1 MRRHRALLTAFLLI
15 GLAACGETTTP
26 TGLPQG
32 SYSRIVTL
40 APNLTELV
48 FWAGA
53 GERLV
58 GVSAYSNHPPAA
70 LDLPVVGD
78 AFMIDQERLAV
89 LEPDLLLVWEGGTPA
104 HVIDELGALGYR
116 VEAMR
121 TNSVADVA
129 RTIVRIGE
137 LTDHR
142 ETANRAAAAF
152 EQRLG
157 EIEAV
162 HRDRAD
168 ITVFYQVSARPLYTV
183 NGGHFVSEIIELCGG
198 TNVFGDLG
206 ELAPT
211 IEVEAVVE
219 RDPEVF
225 NRLEEKTAY
234 LHKGLEGALQ
244 KSGLPYQINR
254 FGSMISVHFTDD
266 PVRDFDSA
274 AKGNNLEF
282 KKYFHGMLDRGV
294 YLPPSAF
301 ESYFLN
307 DALSYEDLDKAIDAA
322 TETLAN

>member
-1 MRRHRALLTAFLLI
+1 M
-15 GLAACGETTTP
+15 
-26 TGLPQG
+26 
-32 SYSRIVTL
+32 
-40 APNLTELV
+40 
-48 FWAGA
+48 
-53 GERLV
+53 
-58 GVSAYSNHPPAA
+58 
-70 LDLPVVGD
+70 
-78 AFMIDQERLAV
+78 

-157 EIEAV
+157 EIEAA

-225 NRLEEKTAY
+225 LAGSDAGPDAFSEWQRWPQIAANRYGNHFILPGDVISRATPR
-234 LHKGLEGALQ
+234 LLDGAAVVC
-244 KSGLPYQINR
+244 
-254 FGSMISVHFTDD
+254 SVLDEARER
-266 PVRDFDSA
+266 RD
-274 AKGNNLEF
+274 
-282 KKYFHGMLDRGV
+282 R
-294 YLPPSAF
+294 
-301 ESYFLN
+301 
-307 DALSYEDLDKAIDAA
+307 
-322 TETLAN
+322 

>member
-1 MRRHRALLTAFLLI
+1 MRLRRAFLAALLLTSI
-15 GLAACGETTTP
+15 AACSETQP
-26 TGLPQG
+26 TAEPSPGT
-32 SYSRIVTL
+32 YSRIVTL

-48 FWAGA
+48 YWAGA

-78 AFMIDQERLAV
+78 AFMIDQEQLAV

-104 HVIDELGALGYR
+104 HVVDELRARGYR

-129 RTIVRIGE
+129 RAIVRIGE
-137 LTDHR
+137 LTSHA
-142 ETANRAAAAF
+142 ETANHTASMF
-152 EQRLG
+152 EQRLA
-157 EIEAV
+157 EIGAA
-162 HRDRAD
+162 HRDRPD

-198 TNVFGDLG
+198 SNVFADLG

-225 NRLEEKTAY
+225 LAGSDAGPDAFSEWRRWPQIAANRYGNHFILPGDVVSRATPRLLDGAAAVCEVLEEARQRR
-234 LHKGLEGALQ
+234 E
-244 KSGLPYQINR
+244 P
-254 FGSMISVHFTDD
+254 
-266 PVRDFDSA
+266 
-274 AKGNNLEF
+274 
-282 KKYFHGMLDRGV
+282 
-294 YLPPSAF
+294 
-301 ESYFLN
+301 
-307 DALSYEDLDKAIDAA
+307 
-322 TETLAN
+322 